1 MRRAERLYRITDYL
15 RARRLTTAAW
25 LAARLEVSARTVY
38 RDIADLQRTGIPIR
52 GEAGVGY
59 ALAARIDLPPLM
71 FDRQELEALAAGI
84 RFVRAHGDASLGAAA
99 ERAQAKIRGAVS
111 RELARRMEEARVL
124 VPVRRAAGTDRLGP
138 LLAAIEARRVL
149 RLDYADAQGRVTAR
163 DVWPLAATFGPQA
176 WSLVAWCELRQA
188 FRNFRLDRIR
198 ATGDRGRRYPD
209 EPGRRL
215 DDYFREMQERYG
227 VARSEFDHES

>member
-138 LLAAIEARRVL
+138 
-149 RLDYADAQGRVTAR
+149 
-163 DVWPLAATFGPQA
+163 QA